1 MIFEVAGIISAIS
14 SINQAVSLARDTQQ
28 TAATVGDM
36 ISNLTN
42 AESRILRFEQKT
54 KAKRPLTTA
63 EAMKISLAKRDA
75 QAIDRKLHDMC
86 LSVNG
91 GMELYR
97 NAQKIKAK
105 AQADHARFLKTVA
118 KKRAA
123 RKQRIEEYVT
133 AFAVIFA
140 MLLVLGFAYAAYE
153 YAYKPYQLKDAKER
167 LQKARE
173 RQKNIRQCGRVKC

>member
-14 SINQAVSLARDTQQ
+14 SINQAVNLAKDTQQ

-36 ISNLTN
+36 ISNLTS

-86 LSVNG
+86 LAS
-91 GMELYR
+91 ME
-97 NAQKIKAK
+97 AWSS
-105 AQADHARFLKTVA
+105 TETP
-118 KKRAA
+118 KRS
-123 RKQRIEEYVT
+123 
-133 AFAVIFA
+133 
-140 MLLVLGFAYAAYE
+140 
-153 YAYKPYQLKDAKER
+153 
-167 LQKARE
+167 
-173 RQKNIRQCGRVKC
+173 RQKLKQITQGF